1 MGYRSDVGLGIV
13 FENDEKLKEFALKVV
28 AFQPDTVREALLE
41 YSRST
46 GGDGFIFA
54 GFEDVKWYDSFPDVQ
69 GHHMLQELAR
79 ENGAGT
85 AFVRVGEETSD
96 TVLDIL
102 EPNDSAEMDRDALQ
116 DRMQILYDNFDL
128 IVHAEFPR
136 GGKPLQFDQPTTTQE
151 PQA

>member
-13 FENDEKLKEFALKVV
+13 FENDEKLLEFALKVV
-28 AFQPDTVREALLE
+28 AFQPITVREALLE

-54 GFEDVKWYDSFPDVQ
+54 GFEDVKWYDSYPDVQ
-69 GHHMLQELAR
+69 GHHQLLDLAR

-102 EPNDSAEMDRDALQ
+102 EPDNAAEIDHNELQ
-116 DRMQILYDNFDL
+116 NRMQILYDSFDL

-136 GGKPLQFDQPTTTQE
+136 GGKPLQFDQPTTAQE
-151 PQA
+151 N